1 VEITT
6 LAALNPER
14 AGMHTVVIVGAGGTS
29 RLGDWLVTARSLSAS
44 R

>member
-1 VEITT
+1 
-6 LAALNPER
+6 
-14 AGMHTVVIVGAGGTS
+14 MHTVVIVGAGGTS